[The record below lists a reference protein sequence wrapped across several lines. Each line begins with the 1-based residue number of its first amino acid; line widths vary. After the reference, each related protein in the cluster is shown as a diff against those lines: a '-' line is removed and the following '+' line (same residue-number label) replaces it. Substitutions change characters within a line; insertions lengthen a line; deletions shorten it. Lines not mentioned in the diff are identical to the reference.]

1 MNART
6 HRRAG
11 SVVLAGLVAM
21 LVVAVAMPATTAL
34 AEDTTTTFEV
44 AAGGLAITVPASTVN
59 LGSAAAP
66 GTVSSLLGQV
76 KVDDTRGVLL
86 GGHTAS
92 VASTSFTTGGATAAE
107 TVPTTAVTYSTGVG
121 TPTGTVVCTQ
131 ALVGDMSVQRIVMTG
146 SAATGT
152 NSCAWNPTVEVTVPA
167 AAPAGTYTA
176 TITHSVA

>member
-6 HRRAG
+6 SRRAG
-11 SVVLAGLVAM
+11 SVVLAALVAV
-21 LVVAVAMPATTAL
+21 LVVAVAMPASAAVTQ
-34 AEDTTTTFEV
+34 DTITTFEV
-44 AAGGLAITVPASTVN
+44 AAGGLAITAPPSTVN

-66 GTVSSLLGQV
+66 GTVSSQLGQV

-92 VASTSFTTGGATAAE
+92 VESTSFTTGGATAAE
-107 TVPTTAVTYSTGVG
+107 TVPSTAVTYSSGLG
-121 TPTGTVVCTQ
+121 TPSGTVVCTQ
-131 ALVGDMSVQRIVMTG
+131 ALVGDMAAKRIVMTG
-146 SAATGT
+146 TAATGT